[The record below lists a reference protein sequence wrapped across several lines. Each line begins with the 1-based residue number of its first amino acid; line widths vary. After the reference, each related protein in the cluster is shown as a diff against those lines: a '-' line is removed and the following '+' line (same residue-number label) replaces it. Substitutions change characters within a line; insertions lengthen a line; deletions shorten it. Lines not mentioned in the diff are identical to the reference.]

1 MNMKKIKKDDRYRV
15 IVRGLVREKEL
26 CRLLNRVMSYREDFS
41 PSITDLKLIEKY
53 YMEV

>member
-26 CRLLNRVMSYREDFS
+26 CRLLNRVMNYREDFS